1 MNARRMTMKNPV
13 TPPATLGF
21 VLLAL
26 LLPWPTIACAQELAP
41 IQLPA
46 PQIQGGKPLMEAL
59 RDRRSTRSFLPD
71 DLSLQTLSNLLWAGF
86 GVNRP
91 ESGHRTA
98 PSAVNWQEVDI
109 YVTTREGAYRY
120 DARGN
125 RLEPVRAG
133 DLRALTG
140 TSAWVA
146 SAPLNLVFVAD
157 LAKITRP
164 SEEEKNFYSAIDTGF
179 ISQNVYLFCASEG
192 LATVVRAQVNREALA
207 EALGL
212 RPDQRIV
219 VAQTVGYPGSE

>member
-1 MNARRMTMKNPV
+1 MKPPMTP
-13 TPPATLGF
+13 TTTLGF

-26 LLPWPTIACAQELAP
+26 LLPWPTIACGQELPP

-71 DLSLQTLSNLLWAGF
+71 DLPLQTLSNLLWAGF

-125 RLEPVRAG
+125 RLDPVRAG
-133 DLRALTG
+133 DFRALTG

-146 SAPLNLVFVAD
+146 SAPLNLVYVAD
-157 LAKITRP
+157 LAKITRD

>member
-1 MNARRMTMKNPV
+1 MTHVNPAAPSLV
-13 TPPATLGF
+13 LGL
-21 VLLAL
+21 VVAL
-26 LLPWPTIACAQELAP
+26 LTFPTASGGQDLVP

-46 PQIQGGKPLMEAL
+46 PQIHGGKPLMEAL
-59 RDRRSTRSFLPD
+59 RDRRSIRSFLPD
-71 DLSLQTLSNLLWAGF
+71 DLPLQILSNLLWAGF

-91 ESGHRTA
+91 GTGYRTA

-109 YVTTREGAYRY
+109 YLATREGAYRY
-120 DARGN
+120 DAQAN

-146 SAPLNLVFVAD
+146 SAPLNLVYVAD
-157 LAKITRP
+157 LAKITRD

-179 ISQNVYLFCASEG
+179 ISQNVYLYCASEG

-212 RPDQRIV
+212 RPDQKII
-219 VAQTVGYPGSE
+219 VAQTVGYPGTE

>member
-1 MNARRMTMKNPV
+1 MKHPM
-13 TPPATLGF
+13 TPPRTLGL
-21 VLLAL
+21 VLCAVLF
-26 LLPWPTIACAQELAP
+26 PWPANTCAQELPP

-71 DLSLQTLSNLLWAGF
+71 DLPLQTLSNLLWAGF

-91 ESGHRTA
+91 EAGYRTA

-146 SAPLNLVFVAD
+146 SAPVNLVYVAD
-157 LAKITRP
+157 LAKITRN

-212 RPDQRIV
+212 RPEQKII
-219 VAQTVGYPGSE
+219 VAQTVGYPGTE

>member
-1 MNARRMTMKNPV
+1 MKHAL
-13 TPPATLGF
+13 PAASSIG
-21 VLLAL
+21 LAL
-26 LLPWPTIACAQELAP
+26 AAAFLAWPTSSGGQELAP
-41 IQLPA
+41 IQLPE

-59 RDRRSTRSFLPD
+59 RDRQSMRSFRPD
-71 DLSLQTLSNLLWAGF
+71 DLPLQTLSNLLWAGF

-91 ESGHRTA
+91 DGRRTA

-109 YVTTREGAYRY
+109 YVTTREGAYLY
-120 DARGN
+120 NAQAN

-140 TSAWVA
+140 TSSWVA

-157 LAKITRP
+157 LAKITRESP
-164 SEEEKNFYSAIDTGF
+164 EEKNFYSAIDTGF

-192 LATVVRAQVNREALA
+192 LATVVRAQVNRDALA

-212 RPDQRIV
+212 RPDQKII
-219 VAQTVGYPGSE
+219 VAQTVGYPGS